1 MSPAPLILSRE
12 QARRLAVIGQML
24 SAPQPRSIQEVV
36 RGLGEVQMDPTSAV
50 ARTEHLVLWSRLG
63 TRFRVADLERM
74 LWDEHSLF
82 EYWAH
87 IVPVDDYDIH
97 RESMRRFRRQ
107 VPGEPG
113 RRVYW
118 REWMAANATFRRYI
132 LRELR
137 RRGPLRTRDLEDRAV
152 EGWQTGGWNDQGKS
166 TAMMLE
172 LLWARG
178 EVMVAGRDGQLRLW
192 DLAERSLPME
202 RPRSSPTAIARRVVE
217 GQLRARGVATPRQIG
232 WTFDG
237 RPPGWDRALDAVGP
251 RGRRDPCP
259 HRRPQRSLVRPR
271 RCGRASVPAAYDALS
286 PFDDLVSD
294 RDHTEALFDFR
305 FRIEIY
311 VPKAKREFGY
321 FVLPILHGERLIGRM
336 DARFDRATSV
346 FHVNAVY
353 AQEGRA
359 GGCRRGRATDG
370 PGAGGLAGCHRG
382 PLHSRGADDL
392 AFATDLRSRRFE
404 APRRAASLHS

>member
-1 MSPAPLILSRE
+1 VSPAPLILSRE
-12 QARRLAVIGQML
+12 QARRLAVIGQTL
-24 SAPQPRSIQEVV
+24 SAPRPRSIQEVV

-107 VPGEPG
+107 VPGESG

-178 EVMVAGRDGQLRLW
+178 EVMVAGRDGQLGLW
-192 DLAERSLPME
+192 DLAERSLPMG

-237 RPPGWDRALDAVGP
+237 RPPGWDRALDRLLREGVAIPARVGDLKGP
-251 RGRRDPCP
+251 WYVHADVAD
-259 HRRPQRSLVRPR
+259 RPFRPR
-271 RCGRASVPAAYDALS
+271 TTLLS

-353 AQEGRA
+353 AQEGAPADA
-359 GGCRRGRATDG
+359 GAAVRRTIQE
-370 PGAGGLAGCHRG
+370 LADW
-382 PLHSRGADDL
+382 RGATEVR
-392 AFATDLRSRRFE
+392 FTREVPTIWRSQ
-404 APRRAASLHS
+404 LT

>member
-1 MSPAPLILSRE
+1 VSSASLTLSRG

-24 SAPQPRSIQEVV
+24 SGPQPRSIMEVV

-63 TRFRVADLERM
+63 KRFRVAELERM

-87 IVPVDDYDIH
+87 IVPVDDFDIH
-97 RESMRRFRRQ
+97 RESMRRFSRAS
-107 VPGEPG
+107 PGDGG

-118 REWMAANATFRRYI
+118 RRWIAANASFRRYV

-137 RRGPLRTRDLEDRAV
+137 SRGPLRTRDLEDRSV

-192 DLAERSLPME
+192 DLSERSLPVE
-202 RPRSSPTAIARRVVE
+202 RPRSSPAAIARRVVD
-217 GQLRARGVATPRQIG
+217 GQLRARGVATPKQIG

-237 RPPGWDRALDAVGP
+237 RCPGWERALDTLVKEGVAIPALVGDLKGP
-251 RGRRDPCP
+251 WYVHADVLD
-259 HRRPQRSLVRPR
+259 RPFRPR
-271 RCGRASVPAAYDALS
+271 TTLLS

-311 VPKAKREFGY
+311 VPKDKREFGY
-321 FVLPILHGERLIGRM
+321 FVLPILHGDRLIGRV
-336 DARFDRATSV
+336 DAKFDRESGAL
-346 FHVNAVY
+346 HLNAVF
-353 AQEGRA
+353 AQEDAPGDA
-359 GGCRRGRATDG
+359 GGAVRRTIDELARWRGATDVRFTRKV
-370 PGAGGLAGCHRG
+370 PAIW
-382 PLHSRGADDL
+382 
-392 AFATDLRSRRFE
+392 RSQ
-404 APRRAASLHS
+404 LT